1 MSSETLFEDSVKHV
15 LGLAKGAL
23 AQESVAVSIG
33 GSTVMKPSEFVVRE
47 LVQSATF
54 SDRSTSSM
62 GMGGA
67 RGSYRVEFDVACEAW
82 CKKASLEAA
91 SSAVQRWC
99 LLLVRAVARDKTLG
113 GIAVHAEPYF
123 SDGGTAVDG
132 DNHTYIADIT
142 FGIPV
147 KAEVDPASD
156 N

>member
-62 GMGGA
+62 GMMRDEQMIGVPSGKQGLPPVITSGRSTLLQSILVMSPRFGA
-67 RGSYRVEFDVACEAW
+67 CG
-82 CKKASLEAA
+82 
-91 SSAVQRWC
+91 
-99 LLLVRAVARDKTLG
+99 
-113 GIAVHAEPYF
+113 
-123 SDGGTAVDG
+123 
-132 DNHTYIADIT
+132 
-142 FGIPV
+142 
-147 KAEVDPASD
+147 
-156 N
+156 